1 MSNTVLKP
9 QNYKKKLK
17 ANTFPAK
24 NYLLYLA
31 FTNPLLLTWHI
42 LMIKG

>member
-17 ANTFPAK
+17 ADTFPAK
-24 NYLLYLA
+24 NYLA
-31 FTNPLLLTWHI
+31 FTNLAHTWHI